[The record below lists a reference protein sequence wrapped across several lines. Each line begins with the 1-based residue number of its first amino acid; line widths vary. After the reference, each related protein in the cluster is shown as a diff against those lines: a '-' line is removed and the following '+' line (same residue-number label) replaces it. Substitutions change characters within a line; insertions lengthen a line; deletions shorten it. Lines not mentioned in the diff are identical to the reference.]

1 MPIRIIHT
9 LMAKKRN
16 NVDYVPPFIGKF
28 AMTACK
34 KKIIKIK
41 EKILAADC

>member
-1 MPIRIIHT
+1 MPIRIYNDGE
-9 LMAKKRN
+9 KRN

-34 KKIIKIK
+34 RKKIRKK
-41 EKILAADC
+41 E